1 MFTKTTISATFTVG
15 RLSQSRFMAAIEQ
28 AERQT
33 GCRVLVSVT
42 RCGLFSSDL
51 NLQVTGTPAAIRIA
65 GRIMD
70 EVIAQ

>member
-1 MFTKTTISATFTVG
+1 MFTKTTISATFTVS

-42 RCGLFSSDL
+42 RCGL
-51 NLQVTGTPAAIRIA
+51 
-65 GRIMD
+65 GR
-70 EVIAQ
+70 